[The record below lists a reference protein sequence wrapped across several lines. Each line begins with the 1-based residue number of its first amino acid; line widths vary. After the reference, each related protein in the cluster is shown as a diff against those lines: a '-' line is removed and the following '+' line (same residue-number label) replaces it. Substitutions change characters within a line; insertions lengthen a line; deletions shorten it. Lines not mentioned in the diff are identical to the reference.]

1 MSKIIKPAKIP
12 EETLQLI
19 CDVANKFRDIKG
31 TQHITLQD
39 TRVIMRSAMIVSA
52 WIKANNNE

>member
-1 MSKIIKPAKIP
+1 MSRIIKPVEIP
-12 EETLQLI
+12 KETLQLI

-39 TRVIMRSAMIVSA
+39 TRTVMHSAMIVSA
-52 WIKANNNE
+52 WIKANDDE